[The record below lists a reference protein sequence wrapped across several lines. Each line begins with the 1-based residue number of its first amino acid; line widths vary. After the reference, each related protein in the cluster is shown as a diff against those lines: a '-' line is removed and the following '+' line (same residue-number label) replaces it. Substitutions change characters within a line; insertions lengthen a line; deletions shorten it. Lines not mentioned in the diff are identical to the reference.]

1 MKFHYVGALG
11 GAKAINKN
19 KSCIEIAGGFRSCVE
34 PTKINKN
41 KSCIEI
47 IVSVFLQFGVDPIN
61 KNKSCIE
68 IKVDC
73 EYRRNSPG

>member
-1 MKFHYVGALG
+1 MKLHYVGALG

-19 KSCIEIAGGFRSCVE
+19 KSCIEIALGYKLDYNFI
-34 PTKINKN
+34 KINKN